1 MTISN
6 ADTLTVRPEANTP
19 SWGWAL
25 RRAVFGL
32 VIMIAVT
39 SLAALIANAS
49 IENPVDTAPSN
60 SASAEISIGAPAAA
74 MLRH

>member
-6 ADTLTVRPEANTP
+6 ADALIARPEAIAP
-19 SWGWAL
+19 SWGWAF

-32 VIMIAVT
+32 VIMVAVT
-39 SLAALIANAS
+39 TLAALIAHAS
-49 IENPVDTAPSN
+49 IESPVDTAPSN